1 MLFSGINRCSTS
13 SNAWSIFCLETW
25 KFDCY
30 SISLSLQERL
40 QDISGAN
47 PENPPASPSTI
58 DALPI
63 VVFGQVSDE
72 FNQTEWSV
80 IKDF

>member
-1 MLFSGINRCSTS
+1 MP
-13 SNAWSIFCLETW
+13 NAPNTTNTN
-25 KFDCY
+25 
-30 SISLSLQERL
+30 
-40 QDISGAN
+40 A
-47 PENPPASPSTI
+47 NPPASPGTI

-63 VVFGQVSDE
+63 VVFGPVSDE

>member
-1 MLFSGINRCSTS
+1 VP
-13 SNAWSIFCLETW
+13 NAPNTTNTN
-25 KFDCY
+25 
-30 SISLSLQERL
+30 
-40 QDISGAN
+40 A
-47 PENPPASPSTI
+47 NPPASPGTI

-63 VVFGQVSDE
+63 VVFGPVSDE